1 MMSLKLYAESPLAS
15 GVRSTRLPFWP
26 NCGASYIPIIATSN
40 CLPPAATSRVV
51 TSRRVPSS
59 STVYFTLMPV
69 FAVNSDGVSAAM
81 SFICGLST
89 MATLMVPPF
98 EPAPAAGVPLELEL
112 LDPPPP
118 PQPAAINAAA
128 ATATDDQRRRV
139 PLIGLSSCVEREGH
153 IPSPS
158 SASIR
163 GIVWGVKPIFGPLA
177 HFRNLVALV
186 CLWLYAKRG

>member
-15 GVRSTRLPFWP
+15 GVRSTRLPLLP

-59 STVYFTLMPV
+59 STVYFTLIPV
-69 FAVNSDGVSAAM
+69 LAVKRDGVSDAM

-89 MATLMVPPF
+89 MATLIVPPLP
-98 EPAPAAGVPLELEL
+98 EAGVPLAPELEL

-118 PQPAAINAAA
+118 PQPATITPAV
-128 ATATDDQRRRV
+128 ATATADHRRRV
-139 PLIGLSSCVEREGH
+139 PRIGPLLRLEREGH
-153 IPSPS
+153 
-158 SASIR
+158 
-163 GIVWGVKPIFGPLA
+163 
-177 HFRNLVALV
+177 
-186 CLWLYAKRG
+186 